1 MGVRCEAMNTVGST
15 CHDDVNTRRP
25 VGNER
30 GHDTAPYSAISPGK
44 NWTQSSVPA
53 AQRSSEKRGGG
64 GGGVHVQKTK
74 WGTNCHWSH
83 IKRSL
88 RHLPACWRIC
98 SIAPKMTS
106 KLNEPG
112 RLILRC
118 WHGGHTLEE
127 KTNSN
132 EVMWHLNENFPLKA
146 NFRLY
151 HLAND

>member
-53 AQRSSEKRGGG
+53 AQRSSEKRGGRG
-64 GGGVHVQKTK
+64 CMYKRQNEGLIVIDLTLNVPYVTCRHVGAFAVSHRK
-74 WGTNCHWSH
+74 WQANSMN
-83 IKRSL
+83 
-88 RHLPACWRIC
+88 PA
-98 SIAPKMTS
+98 
-106 KLNEPG
+106 G
-112 RLILRC
+112 LILRC